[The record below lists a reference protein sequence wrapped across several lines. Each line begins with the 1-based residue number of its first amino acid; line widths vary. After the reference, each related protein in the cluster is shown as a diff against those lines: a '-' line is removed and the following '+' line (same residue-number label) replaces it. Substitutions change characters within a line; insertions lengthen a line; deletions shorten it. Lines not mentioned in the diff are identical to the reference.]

1 MTLSNDPLQ
10 SGAPGIG
17 ERLRTAREARGLSLE
32 AVAAELRI
40 RIVILAAMEREDHTA
55 LPERVYLLGLL
66 RTYARFLGL
75 DPATVAAGWAGEPR
89 APDAPLEAP
98 QATWGGGRAGARI
111 ESGLRQSFR
120 NLLSLG
126 LVGLVVLGAVGFLA
140 AQAIRFASPPVI
152 SVTSP
157 AEEVLSLAAGTPA
170 TTVRGTAGAGTQV
183 LIQNAIGDSVT
194 TQADPSGIWSIEVPL
209 SGGRN
214 EFDISAADPAT
225 GSASGAATR
234 RVFIV
239 ALPANDAPQLDVLT
253 PTAGLRV
260 SGGPVPISLTT
271 VPNGEVLIVATSSA
285 GEVINSS
292 LPAQPDGRVQS
303 DLLLPGGAWR
313 ISLQVSSPNG
323 TISEVLRDV
332 EVVFAGVTVTLTG
345 SDAGTWVRIWIDGA
359 VDPNTGPSGITL
371 AKGEARTIRG
381 LSAVEIRF
389 GDPRGALVALN
400 GRMLGERGTAGVPE
414 SWSFRADG
422 RVLSSNRK

>member
-1 MTLSNDPLQ
+1 MTVSNDPLQ
-10 SGAPGIG
+10 SAAPGIG
-17 ERLRTAREARGLSLE
+17 ERLRAAREARGLSLE

-40 RIVILAAMEREDHTA
+40 RVVILAAMEREDHAA

-75 DPATVAAGWAGEPR
+75 DPANVAAGWAGV
-89 APDAPLEAP
+89 PDALATEP
-98 QATWGGGRAGARI
+98 QAKWGDGKAGARI
-111 ESGLRQSFR
+111 ESGLRQSLR
-120 NLLSLG
+120 NLLGLG
-126 LVGLVVLGAVGFLA
+126 LVGLVVLGAVGFFA
-140 AQAIRFASPPVI
+140 AQAIRFASPPVVN
-152 SVTSP
+152 VTSP

-194 TQADPSGIWSIEVPL
+194 TQADTSGIWSIEVPL

-225 GSASGAATR
+225 GSAGGAAIR

-239 ALPANDAPQLDVLT
+239 ALPANDAPPLDVLT
-253 PTAGLRV
+253 PTAGLRI

-271 VPNGEVLIVATSSA
+271 VPSGQVMIVATSSA
-285 GEVINSS
+285 GEVVNSS
-292 LPAQPDGRVQS
+292 LPAQPDGKVQG
-303 DLLLPGGAWR
+303 DLLLPGGTWR
-313 ISLQVSSPNG
+313 ISLQVSSPSG
-323 TISEVLRDV
+323 TISEALRDV
-332 EVVFAGVTVTLTG
+332 EVVFAGVTVVLIG
-345 SDAGTWVRIWIDGA
+345 SDTGTWVRVWIDGA

-371 AKGEARTIRG
+371 AKGETRTIRG

-389 GDPRGALVALN
+389 GNPRGVLVALN

>member
-183 LIQNAIGDSVT
+183 LIQNSIGDSVT

-345 SDAGTWVRIWIDGA
+345 SDAGTWVRVWIDGA

>member
-140 AQAIRFASPPVI
+140 AQAIRFASSPVI

>member
-1 MTLSNDPLQ
+1 MTVSNDPLQ
-10 SGAPGIG
+10 SAAPGIG
-17 ERLRTAREARGLSLE
+17 ERLRAAREARGLSLE

-40 RIVILAAMEREDHTA
+40 RVVILAAMEREDHAA

-75 DPATVAAGWAGEPR
+75 DPANVAAGWAGV
-89 APDAPLEAP
+89 PDAPATEP
-98 QATWGGGRAGARI
+98 QAKWGDGKAGARI

-120 NLLSLG
+120 NLLGLG

-140 AQAIRFASPPVI
+140 AQAIRFAIPPVVN
-152 SVTSP
+152 VTSP

-170 TTVRGTAGAGTQV
+170 TSVRGTAGAGTQV

-194 TQADPSGIWSIEVPL
+194 TQADTSGIWSIEVPL

-225 GSASGAATR
+225 GSAGGAAIR

-239 ALPANDAPQLDVLT
+239 ALPANDAPPLDVLT
-253 PTAGLRV
+253 PTAGLRI

-271 VPNGEVLIVATSSA
+271 VPSGQVMIVATSSA
-285 GEVINSS
+285 GEVVNSS
-292 LPAQPDGRVQS
+292 LPAQPDGKVQG
-303 DLLLPGGAWR
+303 DLLLPGGTWR
-313 ISLQVSSPNG
+313 ISLQVSSPSG
-323 TISEVLRDV
+323 TISEALRDV
-332 EVVFAGVTVTLTG
+332 EVVFAGVTVVLIG
-345 SDAGTWVRIWIDGA
+345 SDTGTWVRVWIDGA

-371 AKGEARTIRG
+371 AKGETRTIRG

-389 GDPRGALVALN
+389 GNPRGVLVALN

>member
-1 MTLSNDPLQ
+1 MTASNDPLQ
-10 SGAPGIG
+10 STAPGIG
-17 ERLRTAREARGLSLE
+17 ERLRAAREARGLSLE

-40 RIVILAAMEREDHTA
+40 RSVILAAMEHEDHTA

-75 DPATVAAGWAGEPR
+75 DPANVAASWAGVPS
-89 APDAPLEAP
+89 APAPEP
-98 QATWGGGRAGARI
+98 QAKWGDGKAGARI
-111 ESGLRQSFR
+111 ESGLRQSLR

-126 LVGLVVLGAVGFLA
+126 LVGLVVVGAVGFLA

-157 AEEVLSLAAGTPA
+157 AEEVLSLVAGTPA

-194 TQADPSGIWSIEVPL
+194 TQADTSGIWSIEVPL

-239 ALPANDAPQLDVLT
+239 ELPANDAPQLDVLT

-285 GEVINSS
+285 GEVLSS
-292 LPAQPDGRVQS
+292 TLPAQPDGRVQS
-303 DLLLPGGAWR
+303 DLLLPGGTWR

-323 TISEVLRDV
+323 TMSEVLRDV
-332 EVVFAGVTVTLTG
+332 EVVFAGVTVMLTG
-345 SDAGTWVRIWIDGA
+345 SDVGTWVRVWIDGA

-389 GDPRGALVALN
+389 GNPRGALVALN

>member
-1 MTLSNDPLQ
+1 
-10 SGAPGIG
+10 
-17 ERLRTAREARGLSLE
+17 
-32 AVAAELRI
+32 
-40 RIVILAAMEREDHTA
+40 
-55 LPERVYLLGLL
+55 
-66 RTYARFLGL
+66 
-75 DPATVAAGWAGEPR
+75 
-89 APDAPLEAP
+89 
-98 QATWGGGRAGARI
+98 
-111 ESGLRQSFR
+111 
-120 NLLSLG
+120 
-126 LVGLVVLGAVGFLA
+126 
-140 AQAIRFASPPVI
+140 
-152 SVTSP
+152 
-157 AEEVLSLAAGTPA
+157 
-170 TTVRGTAGAGTQV
+170 

-271 VPNGEVLIVATSSA
+271 VPSGEVLIVATSSA

-292 LPAQPDGRVQS
+292 LPAQPDGRVQG
-303 DLLLPGGAWR
+303 DLLLPEGAWR

-371 AKGEARTIRG
+371 AKGASRTIRG

>member
-1 MTLSNDPLQ
+1 MTLRNDPLQ

-400 GRMLGERGTAGVPE
+400 GRMLGERGAAGVPE